1 MKRLFLA
8 LSIAIS
14 LLFLGCELTPPDT
27 VKVIYHSNG
36 STSGFPPTDD
46 TQYTSGMEATV
57 LDQGTL
63 KKTGYAFQGW
73 NTDSQG
79 TGTSYASG
87 DKITIN
93 NATIFLYAIWV
104 EIF

>member
-27 VKVIYHSNG
+27 VKVIYYSNG

-63 KKTGYAFQGW
+63 KKPGMRFKAGIPIHRAREPLTQA
-73 NTDSQG
+73 
-79 TGTSYASG
+79 
-87 DKITIN
+87 
-93 NATIFLYAIWV
+93 AIK
-104 EIF
+104 